1 MDWLVPQ
8 DNIRPDLNNIGYD
21 TLYKPYA
28 VEPLVSR
35 FSYNTPS
42 SLGGQPIGSNPGSN
56 RRAQGMS
63 RLRNAA
69 LDDIDE
75 LTLAVETKNFLGS
88 KAVAMPSYNNAAGNP
103 STTSIYTANPSQIN
117 NGGGGGGYDAN
128 QALFTSLYDNQAN
141 NLYQNYLNNPVGP
154 NFDDQLYN
162 PNQFQ

>member
-1 MDWLVPQ
+1 MMDWLVPQ
-8 DNIRPDLNNIGYD
+8 DNIRADLNLGGFD
-21 TLYKPYA
+21 SMYKPYA

-35 FSYNTPS
+35 FSYTTPS
-42 SLGGQPIGSNPGSN
+42 SLAQSIGSNPGSN

-88 KAVAMPSYNNAAGNP
+88 KAVAMPTYNAVTNP
-103 STTSIYTANPSQIN
+103 STTSIYTANPSSQIN
-117 NGGGGGGYDAN
+117 NAYEPN
-128 QALFTSLYDNQAN
+128 QALFTSLYDDQSN
-141 NLYQNYLNNPVGP
+141 NLYQNYLSNQLGS
-154 NFDDQLYN
+154 NFDDQIYN